1 MTTNTNKSRKIPI
14 RSQMSDEEL
23 SALIKEAQEKHPE
36 QFSIQM
42 SGDCVAASSKFT
54 HKSAVSEV
62 ISKWL

>member
-36 QFSIQM
+36 QFSIRCQ
-42 SGDCVAASSKFT
+42 GLLNEYP
-54 HKSAVSEV
+54 H
-62 ISKWL
+62 